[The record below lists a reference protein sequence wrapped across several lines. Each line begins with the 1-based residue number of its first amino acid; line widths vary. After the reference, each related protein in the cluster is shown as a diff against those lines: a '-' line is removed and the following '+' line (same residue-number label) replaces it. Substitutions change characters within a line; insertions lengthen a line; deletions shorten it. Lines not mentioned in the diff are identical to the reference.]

1 MRFLKKKLKCESCGN
16 SFLSQEELM
25 QHMQLVH
32 GKDLPY
38 DCKVCNQNFSNMQ
51 DMRAHLQKHHSYKKD

>member
-1 MRFLKKKLKCESCGN
+1 MKLFKKAKCEQCGN
-16 SFLSQEELM
+16 SFSSDEELM
-25 QHMQLVH
+25 QHKQIIH

-51 DMRAHLQKHHSYKKD
+51 DMRAHLQRNHSYKA